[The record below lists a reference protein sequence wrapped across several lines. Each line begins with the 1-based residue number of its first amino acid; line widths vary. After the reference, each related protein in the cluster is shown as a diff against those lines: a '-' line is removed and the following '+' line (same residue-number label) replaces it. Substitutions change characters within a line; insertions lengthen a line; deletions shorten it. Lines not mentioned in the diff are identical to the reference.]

1 MVCSR
6 LDSCETGCGWLQ
18 GGLNGVSQLSDV
30 LPAGSAGS
38 AGQGPAGQG
47 QAGRREVGVVKRG
60 DAKADPG
67 SPKKTRVGFS

>member
-1 MVCSR
+1 MLRAVLR
-6 LDSCETGCGWLQ
+6 FVAGLIAAKPVVGGLR

-30 LPAGSAGS
+30 LPAGS
-38 AGQGPAGQG
+38 AGQG